1 MSQTEKDWGWE
12 IKLQLV
18 NGGNVYGKDI
28 PALLVQVY
36 FETEVGSALPIY
48 DKNNNKWLEGPSSIG
63 HRGLGIFLGFDRMC
77 VCT

>member
-12 IKLQLV
+12 IKLQLF

-36 FETEVGSALPIY
+36 FETEVG
-48 DKNNNKWLEGPSSIG
+48 
-63 HRGLGIFLGFDRMC
+63 
-77 VCT
+77 